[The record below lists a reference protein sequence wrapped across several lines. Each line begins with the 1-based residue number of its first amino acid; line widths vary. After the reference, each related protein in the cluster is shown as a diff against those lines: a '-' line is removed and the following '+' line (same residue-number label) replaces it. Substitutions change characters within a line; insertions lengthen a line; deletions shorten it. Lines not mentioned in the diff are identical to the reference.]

1 MICVRDV
8 IKDQPQISLQ
18 LEGDRGRMM
27 KRHKGQRAIAGLSDA
42 NYE

>member
-8 IKDQPQISLQ
+8 IRDQLQ